1 MKYFKLN
8 ALLFSA
14 CAVFFFAG
22 NANAQPSHHHN
33 NNAPVVNHDNGNHK
47 GHHKDKGHK
56 DKDRCD
62 CKGKPGCKCDDH
74 HPAPPVAA
82 PHHNPAPAPHG
93 PAVPPTPPA
102 PVHHGPALPPPA
114 PAPGPAPVVVMNS
127 AHFSALIRRVQNE
140 PWTKDK
146 MNLIRREAQH
156 NYFSCEQVAAL
167 LRRVNHDSNRI
178 ELAYDLYDRTV
189 DKANWDHVMRSLD
202 LDASRRDL
210 EHRMHN
216 HPNHH
221 R

>member
-14 CAVFFFAG
+14 CALFCFAG
-22 NANAQPSHHHN
+22 NANAQPAHHHHN
-33 NNAPVVNHDNGNHK
+33 NNAPVVNHNN
-47 GHHKDKGHK
+47 GHHN

-62 CKGKPGCKCDDH
+62 CKGKPGCKCDDRH
-74 HPAPPVAA
+74 SNAPAPNHGPASGPA
-82 PHHNPAPAPHG
+82 HHSPASGPAHPAPAP
-93 PAVPPTPPA
+93 VK
-102 PVHHGPALPPPA
+102 
-114 PAPGPAPVVVMNS
+114 PAPGPGPVHPGPGPGPVVVMNS
-127 AHFSALIRRVQNE
+127 ASFSVLIRRVQNE

-202 LDASRRDL
+202 LDASRHDL
-210 EHRMHN
+210 DHRMHN
-216 HPNHH
+216 HPHYH